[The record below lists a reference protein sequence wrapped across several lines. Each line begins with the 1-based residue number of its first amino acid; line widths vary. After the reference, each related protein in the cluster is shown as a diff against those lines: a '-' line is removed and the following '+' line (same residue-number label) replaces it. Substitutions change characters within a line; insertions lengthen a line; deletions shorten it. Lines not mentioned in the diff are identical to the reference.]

1 MKIMIIPI
9 TDKAKNN
16 RLSISRFIFS
26 QFSFTDSLQAVSC
39 RSNLQANLAT
49 MPNLSIYKE
58 FPLLS
63 KKYLSVYFVDAGT
76 DNFRFIG

>member
-16 RLSISRFIFS
+16 WR
-26 QFSFTDSLQAVSC
+26 T
-39 RSNLQANLAT
+39 
-49 MPNLSIYKE
+49 IYKE

-63 KKYLSVYFVDAGT
+63 KKYLSVYFVDAET